1 MPPILA
7 AYTENMLETYYKS
20 FSMPKKVIKD
30 MEVYAMIQSFQLPL
44 EVGDELLS
52 KTAQDMPPHSSTV
65 KLVPKD
71 EADSCLLDLGTYID
85 STQVDV
91 LE

>member
-1 MPPILA
+1 MPPALA
-7 AYTENMLETYYKS
+7 SYTENMLDTYYKS

-30 MEVYAMIQSFQLPL
+30 MELYALIQSFQLPM

-52 KTAQDMPPHSSTV
+52 KTTQDMPPDTSTV

-71 EADSCLLDLGTYID
+71 EADSCMLDLG
-85 STQVDV
+85 
-91 LE
+91 EHA